1 MKDFNDIKE
10 ILSKISEMRNNNEIG
25 YGEYIDFNNDLLKK
39 CFPSDEK
46 IDDVFFGTN
55 RITISTRN
63 VKTNEYTTYTNH
75 VVTKYNKYITTE
87 MYNIIY
93 DELYRIYQ
101 NYVDITN
108 KIQDIDDDK
117 LHEFVVEN
125 IVKPTMKRM
134 YAIYKNNINR
144 ERRYYAMRNY
154 SGTPK
159 VSVGG
164 RTCDCG
170 RKYKAIIIYDCDG
183 SYCGGFE
190 FSKTQMRH
198 FAPLCGE
205 CSYSFNTNNI
215 IYIVEEVV
223 KWICS

>member
-1 MKDFNDIKE
+1 MANFNDIKVL
-10 ILSKISEMRNNNEIG
+10 LSKISAMRDNKPIG
-25 YGEYIDFNNDLLKK
+25 YGEYIGFNYNVLKQCVASNEQIDNVYFGKDNFSIRTNCNCYVTTITRK
-39 CFPSDEK
+39 CETY
-46 IDDVFFGTN
+46 I
-55 RITISTRN
+55 
-63 VKTNEYTTYTNH
+63 TNEMYD
-75 VVTKYNKYITTE
+75 VVFN
-87 MYNIIY
+87 
-93 DELYRIYQ
+93 ELYRIYQ

-108 KIQDIDDDK
+108 KIQDIDEDK
-117 LHEFVVEN
+117 LYEFVVEN
-125 IVKPTMKRM
+125 IVKPTMKKM
-134 YAIYKNNINR
+134 YFIYKNNINR
-144 ERRYYAMRNY
+144 ERRNIAMINY